1 MNTDIITRNGHD
13 MTTRDLADIGKA
25 ANQVAGQH
33 VFENY
38 RDRKA
43 ANTLRRHDADLTLF
57 AKYLAEVGVEVGDLA
72 HDPDAWH
79 GVTWGL
85 VAGFVQWQL
94 RQGYAVASVNAR
106 LSAVKVYSRLA
117 LKAGTI
123 DNNDYAAIRAVEGYS
138 RTEAKRVNE
147 AREAADLATRVSSKK
162 AEAVEL
168 TEHQVQALKAQPSDT
183 GQGRRDGLIMCLL
196 LDHGLRVGELAGL
209 TVTNFDLEAGELT
222 FYRPK
227 VDRIQT
233 HRLTDDTLAA
243 AKLYFEHD
251 ALAAGLLLRGSR
263 KDGRLHGAGVTGRS
277 LTIRV
282 GTLGRRLG
290 IDDLSAHDCRHTWAT
305 LAARHGTPVDRLMDA
320 GGWSSTA
327 MPMNYIGAAEIANE
341 GVRLG

>member
-1 MNTDIITRNGHD
+1 MNTDIITRNGHE
-13 MTTRDLADIGKA
+13 MITHDLADIGKV
-25 ANQVAGQH
+25 ANQAAGEH
-33 VFENY
+33 AFENY

-43 ANTLRRHDADLTLF
+43 ANTLRRHDADLALF
-57 AKYLAEVGVEVGDLA
+57 ATYLAEVGVEVGDLA
-72 HDPDAWH
+72 HDPDTWH

-106 LSAVKVYSRLA
+106 LSAVKVYAGLA

-123 DNNDYAAIRAVEGYS
+123 DNAEYAQIGAVEGYS
-138 RTEAKRVNE
+138 HTEAKRVNE
-147 AREAADLATRVSSKK
+147 ARLAANLVTRVSSKK

-168 TEHQVQALKAQPSDT
+168 SEHQAEALKAQPTDT

-209 TVTNFDLEAGELT
+209 TVTNFDIQAGELT

-233 HRLTDDTLAA
+233 HRLTPDTLAVA
-243 AKLYFEHD
+243 RLYFEHD
-251 ALAAGLLLRGSR
+251 ALVAGPLLRQSR
-263 KDGRLHGAGVTGRS
+263 KDGRLHGAGMTGRS
-277 LTIRV
+277 ITIRV

-290 IDDLSAHDCRHTWAT
+290 IDGLSAHDCRHAWAT
-305 LAARHGTPVDRLMDA
+305 LAARHGTPFDRLMDA
-320 GGWSSTA
+320 GGWSSTS
-327 MPMNYIGAAEIANE
+327 MPMAYIKAAEIANQ
-341 GVRLG
+341 GVTLQ